1 MNIRRYSFNFLK
13 ENDSIEPNYEHLYYT
28 NFTELYN
35 RASNI
40 FTYKN
45 LPETIPDY
53 VIKKLTMLFGRCF
66 FLKKDDKI
74 IVDKGNN
81 GGYLD
86 GYHRPLTTL
95 IINPYFNINHEYQI
109 YYENNLDSLN
119 IYDENVK
126 GFELCGIL
134 RNDSTQTGLYNIISK
149 YAYLLTHSEISLSMA
164 CINAR
169 SMGIATGVG
178 EKAQKELQ
186 VFYENLLKG
195 KVYTLKENIVDE
207 NTYKI
212 LPFVNNV
219 ADTIQELINLKQFYF
234 AEFLNEIGI
243 KTNINQKKAQQ
254 NSIEIELTDEIS
266 NSLVDEMFNT
276 QKADL
281 EIINN
286 LFHLNIE
293 IEKNYTEPKEET
305 QETETEDTQETE
317 TETEET
323 EDTEKGAN
331 DNENMG

>member
-1 MNIRRYSFNFLK
+1 MNIKRYSFNFLK
-13 ENDSIEPNYEHLYYT
+13 ENDSIEPNYDELYYT

-53 VIKKLTMLFGRCF
+53 VIKKLTMIFGRCF

-95 IINPYFNINHEYQI
+95 IINPYFNINQEYQI

-119 IYDENVK
+119 IYDENVN

-149 YAYLLTHSEISLSMA
+149 YAYLLTHAEISLSMA
-164 CINAR
+164 CINSR

-195 KVYTLKENIVDE
+195 KIYTLKENIVDE

-286 LFHLNIE
+286 LFNLNIE
-293 IEKNYTEPKEET
+293 IEKNYTESKEE
-305 QETETEDTQETE
+305 TQETE

-323 EDTEKGAN
+323 KDTEDTEDTEKGVN